1 MASVQVSKAGSLL
14 CVSVCASAFF
24 YYIACSLF
32 NLFRSNIIMK
42 YVIWFFLF
50 CTTTTTTKKNPYTH
64 YSYCNDFMMC
74 NWRKVLLLLFLLLIM
89 LLLLSFSSFLQIS
102 AKKKRIAWRQATRL
116 IIDACAWFVKLND
129 NGRVCVWSHTFFS
142 ASKPTECVTHKYDD
156 SFAPRILFARN
167 DTHKCYTI

>member
-1 MASVQVSKAGSLL
+1 M
-14 CVSVCASAFF
+14 CVSVCECVFLLHCLFAFQS
-24 YYIACSLF
+24 I
-32 NLFRSNIIMK
+32 RSNIIMK

-50 CTTTTTTKKNPYTH
+50 LYYYYYYSKKNPYTH